1 MYDQGLNARWIS
13 EKRLG
18 LEVPRDEMDGSFTGA
33 DVAKT
38 SRMVIVEANGD
49 IYRANAMKM
58 KEVFAN
64 KQLSDQCIDS
74 FASFLKD
81 NRGHNR
87 LFSPS
92 TLPY

>member
-33 DVAKT
+33 SVAKT
-38 SRMVIVEANGD
+38 SRTVIMEADGD
-49 IYRANAMKM
+49 IYRANTMKM

-64 KQLSDQCIDS
+64 KKLSDRCIDS
-74 FASFLKD
+74 FTSYLKK
-81 NRGHNR
+81 NGGHNL
-87 LFSPS
+87 LFSSS